1 MRVEPP
7 RDTNQHEAKPDN
19 KELVDIRAHSWL
31 YSTAHNCAC
40 KIIEEQTLWGQT
52 VCRIWLP
59 NQDAVVRIPR
69 SALRPLSAD
78 FQSDI
83 EAHRIGYIAA
93 AAKVAEIL
101 EGCTSASDGPVLL
114 APMESNVIPLPH
126 QINALSRAVSGD
138 RIRYLLAD
146 EVGLGKTIEA
156 GLVMRELKLRGLVR
170 RTLVVAPK
178 GLATQWVSEM
188 RTHFNEDFQLILGED
203 LALLKRMNAGN
214 HARYWTQQAS
224 LQTLD
229 EPDAWQQ
236 VNPWRTFNQVI
247 VSLDSV
253 KPLEKRRGWSQE
265 KIDEYNG
272 SRFEDLITAGWDLVI
287 IDESHRL
294 GGSTDQ
300 VARYKLGRGLAE
312 AAPYLLLLSA
322 TPHQGKSDAFHR
334 LLTLLDAEAFPDQ
347 STVTRN
353 RVAPFVIRT
362 EKRKAIDADGKPLF
376 KPRRTQMIPIQWE
389 SRHALQKLL
398 YEAVT
403 DYVRE
408 GYNQAQREK
417 KQHVGF
423 LMILMQRL
431 VVSSTRAIRTTLERR
446 LAVLKQNHQ
455 QTSLH
460 LEEFEN
466 GTETAVSLEDWY
478 DLDGQELL
486 DELLNNQ
493 VSALQLES
501 SYVEALL
508 NTARQCEQAG
518 PDAKAEDLIE
528 WIYQLQSDENEIDL
542 KVLIFTEFVPTQ
554 AMLKEFLEARGISVT
569 TLNGSM
575 AMEERKRA
583 QDVFREQ
590 ARVLVSTDAGGEGL
604 NLQFCHVIFNYDI
617 PWNPMRLEQRIGRV
631 DRIGQPKTVRAINF
645 VFEESVEF
653 RVREVLEQKL
663 SIIFDEFGIDKTGDV
678 LDSAQA
684 GELFEDL
691 FTEALLNPD
700 SIDLSVDQTMAR
712 LHEEIREVKESSAI
726 YAISDEPDVLVA
738 ERLRSHPLPHWVEK
752 MTLSYLKAYGGE
764 VNQKRSGL
772 DLTWPDGQTY
782 KKCVF
787 TSREAERLTDT
798 KLLNLEN
805 NRVRGLA
812 LNLPQITSGQPLPC
826 VSIDSLPST
835 IGGFWG
841 LFEIRMQAGLHRK
854 SNLLRIPS
862 VRRRYTPVFLS
873 EEGKL
878 FLPTARHIWDALQT
892 TEANVIDT
900 LVYEDAQTAFD
911 RLLAAAE
918 QAGQEVFDA
927 LQQEHSVSIARE
939 EERGR
944 VIFSSRRKSIEA
956 VGLPEVRQYR
966 LVKCDAEE
974 TDWRKELESARQIMP
989 EIRPL
994 LLMRIIKGTEQ

>member
-1 MRVEPP
+1 MTAVG
-7 RDTNQHEAKPDN
+7 
-19 KELVDIRAHSWL
+19 SWQ
-31 YSTAHNCAC
+31 YSTVHNCAC

-52 VCRIWLP
+52 VCRVWLP

-69 SALRPLSAD
+69 SALQPFNANLNP
-78 FQSDI
+78 DI
-83 EAHRIGYIAA
+83 ETHRICYIAA
-93 AAKVAEIL
+93 AAKVAEVL
-101 EGCTSASDGPVLL
+101 EGGASALDGPVLL

-126 QINALSRAVSGD
+126 QIHALSRAVAGD

-188 RTHFNEDFQLILGED
+188 RTHFNEAFQLILGED
-203 LALLKRMNAGN
+203 LAVLKRMNAGD
-214 HARYWTQQAS
+214 HARYWTQQNS
-224 LQTLD
+224 LQYLD

-253 KPLEKRRGWSQE
+253 KPLEKRRGWNQE
-265 KIDEYNG
+265 KIDQFNS

-347 STVTRN
+347 ASVTRN

-362 EKRKAIDADGKPLF
+362 EKRNAIDADGKALF
-376 KPRRTQMIPIQWE
+376 KPRRTQMVSVRWE
-389 SRHALQKLL
+389 NRHSLQQLL

-408 GYNQAQREK
+408 GYNQAMRDK
-417 KQHVGF
+417 KRHVGF

-446 LAVLKQNHQ
+446 LNVLKENQQ
-455 QTSLH
+455 QTSLR
-460 LEEFEN
+460 LDELEN
-466 GTETAVSLEDWY
+466 GTEAVDNLDDFY
-478 DLDGQELL
+478 DMDGQELL
-486 DELLNNQ
+486 DELLKTH
-493 VSALQLES
+493 VEALQLES
-501 SYVEALL
+501 SHVEALL

-518 PDAKAEDLIE
+518 PDAKAETLIE
-528 WIYQLQSDENEIDL
+528 WIYQLQSSENEIDL

-554 AMLKEFLEARGISVT
+554 AMLKEFLEARGISVA

-575 AMEERKRA
+575 DMDERKRA
-583 QDVFREQ
+583 QAAFHEQ
-590 ARVLVSTDAGGEGL
+590 TRVLVSTDAGGEGL
-604 NLQFCHVIFNYDI
+604 NLQFCHVIINYDI

-645 VFEESVEF
+645 VFEDSVEF

-663 SIIFDEFGIDKTGDV
+663 SIIFEEFGIDKTGDV

-684 GELFEDL
+684 GELFEEL
-691 FTEALLNPD
+691 FTAALLNPD
-700 SIDLSVDQTMAR
+700 CIELSVDQTMAR
-712 LHEEIREVKESSAI
+712 LREEIREVKESSSI
-726 YAISDEPDVLVA
+726 YDISDEPDVLVA
-738 ERLRSHPLPHWVEK
+738 ERLRSHPLPHWVER
-752 MTLSYLKAYGGE
+752 MTLSYLKAYGGD
-764 VNQKRSGL
+764 VKQKRSWW
-772 DLTWPDGQTY
+772 DLTWPNGQTF

-787 TSREAERLTDT
+787 TSQEADRLSES

-826 VSIDSLPST
+826 VSIADLPTS
-835 IGGFWG
+835 ISGFWG
-841 LFEIRMQAGLHRK
+841 LFEIRMQAGLHK
-854 SNLLRIPS
+854 QSNLLRIPS
-862 VRRRYTPVFLS
+862 VRRRYTSVFLS

-892 TEANVIDT
+892 AEVNVSDT
-900 LVYEDAQTAFD
+900 LVGNDAQSVFD
-911 RLLAAAE
+911 RLLEATE
-918 QAGQEVFDA
+918 KSGEEVFDA
-927 LQQEHSVSIARE
+927 LRQEHMASIARE

-944 VIFSSRRKSIEA
+944 VAFTSRRKSID
-956 VGLPEVRQYR
+956 VIGLPEVRQYR

-974 TDWRKELESARQIMP
+974 TEWRKELESAGQIAP

-994 LLMRIIKGTEQ
+994 LLMRIIKVGVQ